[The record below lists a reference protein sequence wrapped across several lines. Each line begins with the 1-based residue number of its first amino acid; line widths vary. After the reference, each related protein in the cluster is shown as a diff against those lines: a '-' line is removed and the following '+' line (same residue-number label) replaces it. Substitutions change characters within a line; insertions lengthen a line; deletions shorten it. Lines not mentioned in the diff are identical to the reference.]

1 VEDTWAGRDLPVLA
15 ATVSLLEDSYMVTVS
30 DIAGRTGLELPDVAR
45 ALETLDP
52 TYVDFRK
59 TETGGDPRFWYVL
72 KATPEARREVG
83 QWPTPESLVA
93 RLAEGLNVA
102 AERESDPDRK
112 SLLTHTAGL
121 LGETLRDVVIEVVAR
136 IIGPVAGAIDP
147 ARANAPSSG
156 PEAQQAGPGA
166 QSAGP
171 GAQQAGLEAQQAGL
185 EAQQAGPGAQQ
196 ADQGS

>member
-1 VEDTWAGRDLPVLA
+1 VEDTWTGRDLPVLD

-30 DIAGRTGLELPDVAR
+30 DIAGRTGLELADVAR

-83 QWPTPESLVA
+83 QWPTPESLIM
-93 RLAEGLNVA
+93 RLSRGLSAA
-102 AERESDPDRK
+102 AEQETDADRK

-121 LGETLRDVVIEVVAR
+121 LGDTLRDAAIEVAAR
-136 IIGPVAGAIDP
+136 IVTPLGPKAQPTDQ
-147 ARANAPSSG
+147 PS
-156 PEAQQAGPGA
+156 
-166 QSAGP
+166 
-171 GAQQAGLEAQQAGL
+171 
-185 EAQQAGPGAQQ
+185 
-196 ADQGS
+196 